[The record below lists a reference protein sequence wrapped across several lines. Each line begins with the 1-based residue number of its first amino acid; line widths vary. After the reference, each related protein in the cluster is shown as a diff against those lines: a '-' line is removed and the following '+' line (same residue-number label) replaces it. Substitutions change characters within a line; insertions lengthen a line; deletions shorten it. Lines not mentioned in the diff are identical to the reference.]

1 MAAPM
6 HRRVD
11 GLFSDRISV
20 EAKRMR
26 VDSAYCRKAIKAAC
40 LPCVALISFVTGVAF
55 HAGVNRGNRVEAA
68 SDHVYQLMVYHVL
81 PGKAPALESIFRD
94 VSKLQARH
102 GLKAVGY
109 WVPEGNDPA
118 WDNTF
123 VYVLDH
129 PSREAAE
136 ANWNAL
142 HADPEFEPYFKA
154 AAPLIQQANGIYQV
168 DLVYMRPT
176 DYSALK

>member
-1 MAAPM
+1 M
-6 HRRVD
+6 
-11 GLFSDRISV
+11 
-20 EAKRMR
+20 EAKKMWAAS
-26 VDSAYCRKAIKAAC
+26 VVFCRRAVKATV
-40 LPCVALISFVTGVAF
+40 LPCIALISFLAGVAF
-55 HAGVNRGNRVEAA
+55 HAGVTRANRVEAA
-68 SDHVYQLMVYHVL
+68 SDHVYQLMIYHTL

-94 VSKLQARH
+94 VSKLQAKH
-102 GLKAVGY
+102 GLNAVGY
-109 WVPEGNDPA
+109 WVPEKNDPA
-118 WDNTF
+118 GDNTF

-142 HADPEFEPYFKA
+142 HADPAFQPYFKA
-154 AAPLIQQANGIYQV
+154 AAPLIQQVNGAYQV